1 MHAQDLDSE
10 LLAAVELAGDGLSTS
25 IRPDAAADL
34 FYGDCDA
41 EDRAWAV
48 ERLCAEPTGPAT
60 GTIRTTP
67 ERWGSVPR
75 AYVRCDLDRAVHPDV
90 QDRMVADVGVDVV
103 VEMAASHSPFL
114 SRPDELAR
122 LLLDVRAGL

>member
-1 MHAQDLDSE
+1 M
-10 LLAAVELAGDGLSTS
+10 
-25 IRPDAAADL
+25 
-34 FYGDCDA
+34 
-41 EDRAWAV
+41 
-48 ERLCAEPTGPAT
+48 
-60 GTIRTTP
+60 
-67 ERWGSVPR
+67 PR